1 MRHGQQCDSAVSY
14 IALRNSFSAILWLED
29 FMFSNLKRPVVG
41 TLSTI
46 ALAFAASHAV
56 ALDNVKFMIGANP
69 GGGFDQTGR
78 NLGKAMVEAGA
89 AKSTQFENKGG
100 AGGTIGL
107 AQFVNASKGDPNAMI
122 VTGAVMVGAIVQN
135 KPPVNLSNATPVAR
149 LFYEYNVF
157 VVPASSPIKT
167 MKDVVDMLKKD
178 PGSVKWGGGSRGSVD
193 HISVAMIAKD
203 AGVDPAKINYVPFQG
218 GGEASAAIL
227 GGHVTVGTS
236 GYSEMQ
242 QFVKSGKMRAL
253 AVTSG
258 VKLPGEAVPTLK
270 EQGINVEIGN
280 WRGVYG
286 APGITDAQRKA
297 LADAVTSAT
306 KQKSWTDALAS
317 NDWFPALLTGDEF
330 AKFVDAEHKRIEES
344 MKAVGLVK

>member
-1 MRHGQQCDSAVSY
+1 MKLMLRQ
-14 IALRNSFSAILWLED
+14 AL
-29 FMFSNLKRPVVG
+29 V
-41 TLSTI
+41 
-46 ALAFAASHAV
+46 ALATTVVTAGSAL

-69 GGGFDQTGR
+69 GGGYDQTGR
-78 NLGKAMVEAGA
+78 GLGKAMVEAGV
-89 AKSTQFENKGG
+89 AKSVQFENKGG

-107 AQFVNASKGDPNAMI
+107 AQFVNAAKGDGNAMI

-135 KPPVNLSNATPVAR
+135 KPPMTLAQATPIAR

-157 VVPASSPIKT
+157 VVPAASPVKT
-167 MKDVVDMLKKD
+167 MKDVIEMMKKD

-193 HISVAMIAKD
+193 HISVAQIAKD
-203 AGVDPAKINYVPFQG
+203 AGVDPTKINYVPFSG

-236 GYSEMQ
+236 GWNEMA
-242 QFVKSGKMRAL
+242 QFVKSGKMRAI

-258 VKLPGEAVPTLK
+258 KRLPELAVPTLK

-286 APGITDAQRKA
+286 APGINDVQKKA
-297 LADAVTSAT
+297 MIDAVVAAT
-306 KQKSWTDALAS
+306 KQKSWNDALAG
-317 NDWFPALLTGDEF
+317 NDWFSSLLTGDEF
-330 AKFVDAEHKRIEES
+330 SKFVDAEHKRIEES
-344 MKAVGLVK
+344 MRAVGLIK

>member
-1 MRHGQQCDSAVSY
+1 MKLMLRQAL
-14 IALRNSFSAILWLED
+14 IALGTTALMAGHVLAVD
-29 FMFSNLKRPVVG
+29 NL
-41 TLSTI
+41 
-46 ALAFAASHAV
+46 
-56 ALDNVKFMIGANP
+56 KFMIGANP

-78 NLGKAMVEAGA
+78 GLGKAMVEAGV
-89 AKSTQFENKGG
+89 AKSAQFENKGG

-107 AQFVNASKGDPNAMI
+107 AQFANATKGDGNAMI

-135 KPPVNLSNATPVAR
+135 KPPVTLAQATPIAR

-157 VVPASSPIKT
+157 VVPTNSPIKT
-167 MKDVVDMLKKD
+167 MKDVVEQLKKD

-193 HISVAMIAKD
+193 HISVAQIAKD
-203 AGVDPAKINYVPFQG
+203 VGVDPTKINYVPFQG

-236 GYSEMQ
+236 GWNEMA
-242 QFVKSGKMRAL
+242 QFVKSGKMRAI

-258 VKLPGEAVPTLK
+258 NRLPGNAIPTLK

-286 APGITDAQRKA
+286 AAGITPEQRKA
-297 LADAVTSAT
+297 LTDAVVAGT
-306 KQKSWTDALAS
+306 KQKSWNDSLAS
-317 NDWFPALLTGDEF
+317 NDWFPAVLVGEEF
-330 AKFVDAEHKRIEES
+330 SKFVDAEHKRIEES
-344 MKAVGLVK
+344 MRAVGLIK

>member
-1 MRHGQQCDSAVSY
+1 MKMMLRQALVAVAAAVVAAGSA
-14 IALRNSFSAILWLED
+14 L
-29 FMFSNLKRPVVG
+29 
-41 TLSTI
+41 
-46 ALAFAASHAV
+46 

-78 NLGKAMVEAGA
+78 GLGKAMIEAGA
-89 AKSTQFENKGG
+89 AKSVQFENKGG

-107 AQFVNASKGDPNAMI
+107 AQFVNAAKGDGNAMI

-135 KPPVNLSNATPVAR
+135 KPPMTLAQATPIAR

-157 VVPASSPIKT
+157 VVPAASPVKT
-167 MKDVVDMLKKD
+167 MKDVIEMLKKD

-193 HISVAMIAKD
+193 HISVAQIAKD
-203 AGVDPAKINYVPFQG
+203 AGVDPTKINYVPFQG

-236 GYSEMQ
+236 GWNEMA
-242 QFVKSGKMRAL
+242 QFVKSGKMRAI

-258 VKLPGEAVPTLK
+258 TRLPGESVPTLK

-286 APGITDAQRKA
+286 AAGITDAQKKA
-297 LADAVTSAT
+297 QIDAVVAAT
-306 KQKSWTDALAS
+306 KQKSWNDSLAS
-317 NDWFPALLTGDEF
+317 NDWFPAVLTGDEF
-330 AKFVDAEHKRIEES
+330 SKFVDAEHKRIEES
-344 MKAVGLVK
+344 MRAVGLVK

>member
-1 MRHGQQCDSAVSY
+1 MKLMLRQ
-14 IALRNSFSAILWLED
+14 ALLA
-29 FMFSNLKRPVVG
+29 VG
-41 TLSTI
+41 TTLALSAT
-46 ALAFAASHAV
+46 ALAV
-56 ALDNVKFMIGANP
+56 ENVKFMIGANP

-78 NLGKAMVEAGA
+78 GLGKAMIEAGS
-89 AKSTQFENKGG
+89 AKSVQFENKGG

-107 AQFVNASKGDPNAMI
+107 AQFVNATKGDGNAMI

-135 KPPVNLSNATPVAR
+135 KPPVTLAQATPIAR

-157 VVPASSPIKT
+157 VVPANSPIKT
-167 MKDVVDMLKKD
+167 MKDVVEMLKKD

-193 HISVAMIAKD
+193 HISVAQIAKD
-203 AGVDPAKINYVPFQG
+203 AGVDPTKINYVPFQG

-227 GGHVTVGTS
+227 GGHVTIGTS
-236 GYSEMQ
+236 GWNEMA

-258 VKLPGEAVPTLK
+258 TKLPGETVPTLK

-286 APGITDAQRKA
+286 AAGITPEQRKG
-297 LADAVTSAT
+297 LIDAVVAGT
-306 KQKSWTDALAS
+306 KQKSWNDALAA
-317 NDWFPALLTGDEF
+317 NDWFTAVLTGDEF
-330 AKFVDAEHKRIEES
+330 SKFVDAEHKRIEES
-344 MKAVGLVK
+344 MRAVGLVK

>member
-1 MRHGQQCDSAVSY
+1 MKLMLRQ
-14 IALRNSFSAILWLED
+14 AL
-29 FMFSNLKRPVVG
+29 
-41 TLSTI
+41 LSLVTTALLAGS
-46 ALAFAASHAV
+46 ALAV
-56 ALDNVKFMIGANP
+56 ENVKFMIGANP
-69 GGGFDQTGR
+69 GGGYDQTGR
-78 NLGKAMVEAGA
+78 GLGKAMVEAGT

-107 AQFVNASKGDPNAMI
+107 AQFVNASKGDGNAMI

-135 KPPVNLSNATPVAR
+135 KPPVTLAQATPIAR

-157 VVPASSPIKT
+157 VVPANSPIKS
-167 MKDVVDMLKKD
+167 MKDVIEMLKKD

-193 HISVAMIAKD
+193 HISVAQIAKD
-203 AGVDPAKINYVPFQG
+203 AGVDPTKINYVPFQG

-236 GYSEMQ
+236 GWNEMA

-253 AVTSG
+253 AVTSAT
-258 VKLPGEAVPTLK
+258 KLPGETVPSLK

-286 APGITDAQRKA
+286 APGITADQRKA
-297 LADAVTSAT
+297 LTDAVVAAT
-306 KQKSWTDALAS
+306 KQKSWNDALAA
-317 NDWFPALLTGDEF
+317 NAWFTAVLTGDEF
-330 AKFVDAEHKRIEES
+330 SKFVDAEHKRIEDS
-344 MKAVGLVK
+344 MRAVGLVK

>member
-1 MRHGQQCDSAVSY
+1 MKVMLRH
-14 IALRNSFSAILWLED
+14 ALLA
-29 FMFSNLKRPVVG
+29 VG
-41 TLSTI
+41 TTLVLS
-46 ALAFAASHAV
+46 AAVLAAE
-56 ALDNVKFMIGANP
+56 NVKFMIGANP

-78 NLGKAMVEAGA
+78 GLGKAMIEAGS
-89 AKSTQFENKGG
+89 AKSVQFENKGG

-107 AQFVNASKGDPNAMI
+107 AQFVNATKGDGNAMI

-135 KPPVNLSNATPVAR
+135 KPPVTLAQATPIAR

-157 VVPASSPIKT
+157 VVPANSPIKT
-167 MKDVVDMLKKD
+167 MKDVVEMLKKD

-193 HISVAMIAKD
+193 HISVAQIAKD
-203 AGVDPAKINYVPFQG
+203 AGVDPTKINYVPFQG

-227 GGHVTVGTS
+227 GGHVTIGTS
-236 GYSEMQ
+236 GWNEMA

-258 VKLPGEAVPTLK
+258 TKLPGETVPTLK

-286 APGITDAQRKA
+286 AAGITPEQRKG
-297 LADAVTSAT
+297 LTDAVVAGTQ
-306 KQKSWTDALAS
+306 QKSWNDALAA
-317 NDWFPALLTGDEF
+317 NDWFTAVLTGDEF
-330 AKFVDAEHKRIEES
+330 SKFVDSEHKRIEES
-344 MKAVGLVK
+344 MRAVGLVK

>member
-1 MRHGQQCDSAVSY
+1 MKLMLRQ
-14 IALRNSFSAILWLED
+14 ALLA
-29 FMFSNLKRPVVG
+29 VG
-41 TLSTI
+41 TTLALSAT
-46 ALAFAASHAV
+46 ALAV
-56 ALDNVKFMIGANP
+56 ENVKFMIGANP

-78 NLGKAMVEAGA
+78 GLGKAMTEAGA
-89 AKSTQFENKGG
+89 AKSVQFENKGG

-107 AQFVNASKGDPNAMI
+107 AQFVNATKGDGNAMI

-135 KPPVNLSNATPVAR
+135 KPPVTLAQATPIAR

-157 VVPASSPIKT
+157 VVPANSPIKT

-193 HISVAMIAKD
+193 HISVAQIAKD
-203 AGVDPAKINYVPFQG
+203 AGVDPTKINYVPFQG

-236 GYSEMQ
+236 GWNEMV

-258 VKLPGEAVPTLK
+258 TKLPGETVPTLK

-286 APGITDAQRKA
+286 AAGITPEQRKG
-297 LADAVTSAT
+297 LIDAVVAGT
-306 KQKSWTDALAS
+306 KQKSWIDALAA
-317 NDWFPALLTGDEF
+317 NDWFAAVLTGDDF
-330 AKFVDAEHKRIEES
+330 SKFVDAEHKRIEES
-344 MKAVGLVK
+344 MRAVGLVK

>member
-1 MRHGQQCDSAVSY
+1 MKLMLRQA
-14 IALRNSFSAILWLED
+14 AL
-29 FMFSNLKRPVVG
+29 V
-41 TLSTI
+41 LSTTVLLASS
-46 ALAFAASHAV
+46 ALAV
-56 ALDNVKFMIGANP
+56 ENVKFMIGANP

-78 NLGKAMVEAGA
+78 GLGKAMIEAGS
-89 AKSTQFENKGG
+89 AKSVQFENKGG

-107 AQFVNASKGDPNAMI
+107 AQFVNATKGDGNAMI

-135 KPPVNLSNATPVAR
+135 KPPVTLAQATPIAR

-157 VVPASSPIKT
+157 VVPANSPIKT

-193 HISVAMIAKD
+193 HISVAQIAKD
-203 AGVDPAKINYVPFQG
+203 AGVDPTKINYVPFQG

-236 GYSEMQ
+236 GWNEMV

-253 AVTSG
+253 AVTSST
-258 VKLPGEAVPTLK
+258 KLPGETVPTLK

-286 APGITDAQRKA
+286 AAGITPEQRKG
-297 LADAVTSAT
+297 LIDAVVAGT
-306 KQKSWTDALAS
+306 KQKSWNDALAA
-317 NDWFPALLTGDEF
+317 NDWFTAVLTGDDF
-330 AKFVDAEHKRIEES
+330 SKFVDAEHKRIEES
-344 MKAVGLVK
+344 MRAVGLVK

>member
-1 MRHGQQCDSAVSY
+1 MKLMLRQALLVIGTTLALSA
-14 IALRNSFSAILWLED
+14 
-29 FMFSNLKRPVVG
+29 
-41 TLSTI
+41 T
-46 ALAFAASHAV
+46 ALAV
-56 ALDNVKFMIGANP
+56 ENVKFMIGANP

-78 NLGKAMVEAGA
+78 GLGKAMIEAGS
-89 AKSTQFENKGG
+89 AKSVQFENKGG

-107 AQFVNASKGDPNAMI
+107 AQFVNATKGDGNAMI

-135 KPPVNLSNATPVAR
+135 KPPVTLAQATPIAR

-157 VVPASSPIKT
+157 VVPANSPIKT
-167 MKDVVDMLKKD
+167 MKDVVEMLKKD

-193 HISVAMIAKD
+193 HISVAQIAKD
-203 AGVDPAKINYVPFQG
+203 AGVDPTKINYVPFQG

-227 GGHVTVGTS
+227 GGHVTIGTS
-236 GYSEMQ
+236 GWNEMA

-258 VKLPGEAVPTLK
+258 TKLPGETVPTLK

-286 APGITDAQRKA
+286 AAGITPEQRKG
-297 LADAVTSAT
+297 LIDAVVAGT
-306 KQKSWTDALAS
+306 KQKSWNDALAA
-317 NDWFPALLTGDEF
+317 NDWFTAVLTGDEF
-330 AKFVDAEHKRIEES
+330 SKFVDAEHKRIEES
-344 MKAVGLVK
+344 MRAVGLVK

>member
-1 MRHGQQCDSAVSY
+1 MSIRFNMVLRHATT
-14 IALRNSFSAILWLED
+14 ALAS
-29 FMFSNLKRPVVG
+29 
-41 TLSTI
+41 I
-46 ALAFAASHAV
+46 ALASQGF
-56 ALDNVKFMIGANP
+56 ALDNVKIMIGANP

-78 NLGKAMVEAGA
+78 NLGKAMTEAGV
-89 AKSTQFENKGG
+89 AKSVQYENKGG

-107 AQFVNASKGDPNAMI
+107 AQFANASKGDPNAMI

-135 KPPVNLSNATPVAR
+135 KPPVTLANATPVAR

-157 VVPASSPIKT
+157 VVPTNSPLKS

-203 AGVDPAKINYVPFQG
+203 AGVDPSKINYVPFQG

-242 QFVKSGKMRAL
+242 QFIKSGKMRAL

-258 VKLPGEAVPTLK
+258 SKLPGESVPTLK

-297 LADAVTSAT
+297 LADAVVAAS
-306 KQKSWTDALAS
+306 KQKSWTDALAA
-317 NDWFPALLTGDEF
+317 NDWFPAVLTGEEF

-344 MKAVGLVK
+344 MKAVGMVK

>member
-1 MRHGQQCDSAVSY
+1 MKLRLRQAMLVLGTT
-14 IALRNSFSAILWLED
+14 ALLASS
-29 FMFSNLKRPVVG
+29 
-41 TLSTI
+41 
-46 ALAFAASHAV
+46 ALAV
-56 ALDNVKFMIGANP
+56 DNVKFMIGANP

-78 NLGKAMVEAGA
+78 GLGKAMVEAGS

-107 AQFVNASKGDPNAMI
+107 AQFVNASKGDGNAMI

-135 KPPVNLSNATPVAR
+135 KPPVTLAQATPIAR

-157 VVPASSPIKT
+157 VVPANSPIKT
-167 MKDVVDMLKKD
+167 MKDVVEMLKKD

-193 HISVAMIAKD
+193 HISVAQIAKD
-203 AGVDPAKINYVPFQG
+203 AGVDPTKINYVPFQG

-236 GYSEMQ
+236 GWNEMA

-253 AVTSG
+253 AVTSAT
-258 VKLPGEAVPTLK
+258 KLPGETVASLK

-286 APGITDAQRKA
+286 APGITADQRKA
-297 LADAVTSAT
+297 LIDAVVSAT
-306 KQKSWTDALAS
+306 KQKSWNDSLAA

-330 AKFVDAEHKRIEES
+330 SKFVDVEHKRIEES
-344 MKAVGLVK
+344 MRAVGLVK

>member
-1 MRHGQQCDSAVSY
+1 MRLMLPLFRTVAVAIGSTVLFSGA
-14 IALRNSFSAILWLED
+14 AL
-29 FMFSNLKRPVVG
+29 
-41 TLSTI
+41 
-46 ALAFAASHAV
+46 

-69 GGGFDQTGR
+69 GGGYDQTGR
-78 NLGKAMVEAGA
+78 GLGKAMVEAGA
-89 AKSTQFENKGG
+89 AKSAQFENKGG

-107 AQFVNASKGDPNAMI
+107 AQFVNAAKGDGNAMI

-135 KPPVNLSNATPVAR
+135 KPPVTLAQATPVAR

-157 VVPASSPIKT
+157 VVPANSPVKS
-167 MKDVVDMLKKD
+167 MKDVVEMLKKD

-193 HISVAMIAKD
+193 HISVAQIAKD
-203 AGVDPAKINYVPFQG
+203 AGVDPTKINYVPFQG

-236 GYSEMQ
+236 GWNEMA
-242 QFVKSGKMRAL
+242 QFVKSGKMRAI

-258 VKLPGEAVPTLK
+258 NRLPGENVPTLK

-286 APGITDAQRKA
+286 APGINADQRKA
-297 LADAVTSAT
+297 LAEAVVAAT
-306 KQKSWTDALAS
+306 KQKSWNDALAG
-317 NDWFPALLTGDEF
+317 NDWFPAVLTGDEF
-330 AKFVDAEHKRIEES
+330 SKFVDAEHKRIEES
-344 MKAVGLVK
+344 MRAVGLIK

>member
-1 MRHGQQCDSAVSY
+1 
-14 IALRNSFSAILWLED
+14 
-29 FMFSNLKRPVVG
+29 MFSKFSRSLFVG
-41 TLSTI
+41 MSI
-46 ALAFAASHAV
+46 AASVATAGSAL

-78 NLGKAMVEAGA
+78 GLGKAMVDAGV
-89 AKSTQFENKGG
+89 AKATQFENKGG

-135 KPPVNLSNATPVAR
+135 KPPITLANATPVAR

-157 VVPASSPIKT
+157 VVPANSPIKS
-167 MKDVVDMLKKD
+167 MKDVIDQLKKD

-203 AGVDPAKINYVPFQG
+203 AGVDPTKINYVPFQG

-236 GYSEMQ
+236 GFSEMQ

-253 AVTSG
+253 AVTSAN
-258 VKLPGEAVPTLK
+258 KLPGEATPTLK
-270 EQGINVEIGN
+270 EQGVNVEIGN

-286 APGITDAQRKA
+286 APGISEAQRKA
-297 LADAVTSAT
+297 LADAVVAAT
-306 KQKSWTDALAS
+306 KQKSWTDALAA
-317 NDWFPALLTGDEF
+317 NDWFPALLTGEEF
-330 AKFVDAEHKRIEES
+330 TKFVDAEHKRIEES

>member
-1 MRHGQQCDSAVSY
+1 MKSMLRQ
-14 IALRNSFSAILWLED
+14 ALLALGTVVLFSG
-29 FMFSNLKRPVVG
+29 S
-41 TLSTI
+41 
-46 ALAFAASHAV
+46 ALAAE
-56 ALDNVKFMIGANP
+56 NIKFMIGANP

-78 NLGKAMVEAGA
+78 GLGKAMVDAGV
-89 AKSTQFENKGG
+89 AKSAQFENKGG

-107 AQFVNASKGDPNAMI
+107 AQFVSASKGDGNAMI
-122 VTGAVMVGAIVQN
+122 VTGAIMVGAIVQN
-135 KPPVNLSNATPVAR
+135 KPPVTLAQATPIAR

-157 VVPASSPIKT
+157 VVPAASPIKT
-167 MKDVVDMLKKD
+167 MKDVVEMLKKD

-193 HISVAMIAKD
+193 HISVAQIAKD
-203 AGVDPAKINYVPFQG
+203 AGVDPTKINYVPFQG

-236 GYSEMQ
+236 GWNEMA

-253 AVTSG
+253 AVTSAT
-258 VKLPGEAVPTLK
+258 KLPGETVPSLK

-286 APGITDAQRKA
+286 APGITPEQRKA
-297 LADAVTSAT
+297 LTDAVIAAT
-306 KQKSWTDALAS
+306 KQKSWNDSLAA

-330 AKFVDAEHKRIEES
+330 SKFVDVEHKRIEES
-344 MKAVGLVK
+344 MRAVGLVK